1 MNKPFSRT
9 VLTAALALSAAATH
23 AQTSNVTLYGTL
35 DQYLNYMKS
44 SSGKSLTSLND
55 GALMRSRLGFR
66 GTEDLGGGLAV
77 KFNLEHGLY
86 ADSGKQNDSTR
97 FFDRQAWVGL
107 ATPYGEFR
115 AGRQNSVAFV
125 RSADIDYSARTL
137 GSLANWYALTARY
150 DNDLAYIS
158 PRVAGFV
165 IEAHFAPG
173 EQGSGSPS
181 SKAVWQFAVDYANGP
196 VRAGFTG
203 VRARPAANSAVGRT
217 IVFDNL
223 YANYDYGQG
232 KVYAS
237 VIRSNATTDSASGPL
252 QGNNAGLLLGATG
265 TLVSGAAGTATD
277 ANRFH
282 NVVQLSADYRVST
295 ALRVGGM
302 VGRIY
307 DTSNAKEGAT
317 GASLGAF
324 YDLSKRTTLYAMGE
338 VLSNDRNGGFVL
350 SGSAAV
356 LPNFEAA
363 DVNGQR
369 LKAMQLGILHRF

>member
-1 MNKPFSRT
+1 MKFRHSF
-9 VLTAALALSAAATH
+9 LAAAALLTTVGAQ

-66 GTEDLGGGLAV
+66 GTEDLGGGLSA
-77 KFNLEHGLY
+77 KFTLEHGLY
-86 ADSGKQNDSTR
+86 ADAGKQNDSTR

-115 AGRQNSVAFV
+115 AGRQNTAAFT
-125 RSADIDYSARTL
+125 RSAEVDYSGRTL
-137 GSLANWYALTARY
+137 GSLSNWYGLTARY

-158 PRVAGFV
+158 PRINGFV
-165 IEAHFAPG
+165 FEAHFAPG
-173 EQGSGSPS
+173 EQGKGSPA
-181 SKAVWQFAVDYANGP
+181 SKAVWQFAVDYDGGP
-196 VRAGFTG
+196 IKAGFAG
-203 VRARPAANSAVGRT
+203 LRARPAAGSAVGKT

-223 YANYDYGQG
+223 YGSYDYGQG

-237 VIRSNATTDSASGPL
+237 VIRSNVSTGSASGPL
-252 QGNNAGLLLGATG
+252 QGNNAGMLLGATG
-265 TLVSGAAGTATD
+265 TLVTGDAGTAAD
-277 ANRFH
+277 AHRFH
-282 NVVQLSADYRVST
+282 NVVQLSADYRVSS

-302 VGRIY
+302 VGRIH
-307 DTSNAKEGAT
+307 DTSDAKESAT

-324 YDLSKRTTLYAMGE
+324 YDLSKRTTVYGMGQ
-338 VLSNDRNGGFVL
+338 VLRNDRNAGFVL
-350 SGSAAV
+350 AGSAAV

-363 DVNGQR
+363 DVNGKR
-369 LKAMQLGILHRF
+369 LTAMQLGILHRF

>member
-1 MNKPFSRT
+1 MNKPLSRT
-9 VLTAALALSAAATH
+9 VWTAATLVLSAAAH
-23 AQTSNVTLYGTL
+23 AQTSNVTLYGTI

-44 SSGKSLTSLND
+44 SSGKSQTSLND

-66 GTEDLGGGLAV
+66 GTEDLGQGMAV

-115 AGRQNSVAFV
+115 AGRQNSAAFV

-150 DNDLAYIS
+150 DNDLVYIS

-165 IEAHFAPG
+165 FEAHFAPG
-173 EQGSGSPS
+173 EQSTGGPAG
-181 SKAVWQFAVDYANGP
+181 KAVWQFAVDYANGP

-232 KVYAS
+232 KLYAS
-237 VIRSNATTDSASGPL
+237 VIRSNATTDSVSGPL

-265 TLVSGAAGTATD
+265 TLVSGAASTAAD

-282 NVVQLSADYRVST
+282 NVVQLSADYRVSS

-307 DTSNAKEGAT
+307 DTSSAKEGAT

-356 LPNFEAA
+356 LPNFEAT

-369 LKAMQLGILHRF
+369 LKAMQLGVLHRF